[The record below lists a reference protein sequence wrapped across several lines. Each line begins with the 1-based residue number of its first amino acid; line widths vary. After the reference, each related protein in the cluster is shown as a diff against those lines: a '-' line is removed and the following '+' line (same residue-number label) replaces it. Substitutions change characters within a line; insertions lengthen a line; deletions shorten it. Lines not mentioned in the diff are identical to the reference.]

1 MERLFFDPETNTL
14 GSRAPGIEE
23 FTQNPANYPGY
34 VLLMKNDTGKLH
46 VMTVAEAQRI
56 TDKQIITG
64 MPADGFFQTL
74 ITQVIFTD
82 WITEI
87 YYNDFNGKRPLQSE
101 TGTYIKGL

>member
-14 GSRAPGIEE
+14 VSRAPGIEE

-87 YYNDFNGKRPLQSE
+87 YYNDFNGKDRYRAKPEL
-101 TGTYIKGL
+101 I